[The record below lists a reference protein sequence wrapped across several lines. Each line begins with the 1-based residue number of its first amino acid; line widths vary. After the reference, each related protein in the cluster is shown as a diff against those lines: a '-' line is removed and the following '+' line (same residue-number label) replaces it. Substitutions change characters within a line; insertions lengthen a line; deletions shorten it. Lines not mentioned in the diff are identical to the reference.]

1 MTSYT
6 FRLDNELKT
15 QAFSVFKSYGVNP
28 AQAIKMFLRQVVETN
43 SIPVKLDY
51 QPNAETLSA
60 MQDALQGKTETIML
74 KDGESL
80 ADAFLRI
87 AEDADDE

>member
-51 QPNAETLSA
+51 QPNAQTLEA
-60 MQDALQGKTETIML
+60 MQDALAGNTEKLTAL
-74 KDGESL
+74 EGESL
-80 ADAFLRI
+80 AETFLRI
-87 AEDADDE
+87 ATEPEND

>member
-6 FRLDNELKT
+6 FRLDDELKA

-51 QPNAETLSA
+51 QPNAETLAA
-60 MQDALQGKTETIML
+60 MMELERGEGKIVEIR
-74 KDGESL
+74 DGESISE
-80 ADAFLRI
+80 AMLRI
-87 AEDADDE
+87 AMEPEDE

>member
-51 QPNAETLSA
+51 QPNAATLA
-60 MQDALQGKTETIML
+60 AIAELERGEGRVLEIRE
-74 KDGESL
+74 GESISEAMLRL
-80 ADAFLRI
+80 AM
-87 AEDADDE
+87 EPDDE

>member
-6 FRLDNELKT
+6 FRLDDELKS

-51 QPNAETLSA
+51 QPNAETLAA
-60 MQDALQGKTETIML
+60 MAELERGQGTLLEI
-74 KDGESL
+74 KDGESISEAMLRL
-80 ADAFLRI
+80 AM
-87 AEDADDE
+87 EPDDE

>member
-51 QPNAETLSA
+51 QPNAETLAA
-60 MQDALQGKTETIML
+60 MEDALQGKTETL
-74 KDGESL
+74 VPKEGESL

-87 AEDADDE
+87 AGESDE